1 METKTY
7 NRMLQVAATMNAQ
20 PNSFGIIDSAAEQ
33 LADRCRVE
41 IMNYL
46 TGDVLENV
54 KYETGRFSAAMLQ
67 AVAMQLSMNAEFVA
81 RVERRDAK
89 IAAEEAARMARKS
102 AKAAEKRAASKKVAE
117 IKASNDSNNSSMNI
131 GDEVSH
137 AQFGNGT
144 VSAMDA
150 NTITVNFNGTE
161 KRLMKQFAK
170 LTKI

>member
-20 PNSFGIIDSAAEQ
+20 PNSFGIIDSAAQ
-33 LADRCRVE
+33 QYADHCRVA
-41 IMNYL
+41 IMDYL
-46 TGDVLENV
+46 NGDILEMV
-54 KYETGRFSAAMLQ
+54 KAETGNFSSSMIA
-67 AVAMQLSMNAEFVA
+67 AVAMQLSMNSEFVA

-117 IKASNDSNNSSMNI
+117 SKASNGFNNSSMNI

-161 KRLMKQFAK
+161 KRLMKQFTK